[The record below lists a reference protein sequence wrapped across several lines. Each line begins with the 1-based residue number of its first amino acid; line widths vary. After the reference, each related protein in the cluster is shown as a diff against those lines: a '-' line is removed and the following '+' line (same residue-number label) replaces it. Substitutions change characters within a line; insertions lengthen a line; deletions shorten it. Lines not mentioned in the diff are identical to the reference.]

1 MAEQSGSAETMERPS
16 HAVKS
21 KTALTLRGL
30 ACWII
35 EIVTSKRTFE
45 NAFHD
50 VGRLMDSLI
59 RYSVCAPWS
68 SADAVRKKKDGRVI
82 SVPKASKRSARWS

>member
-16 HAVKS
+16 HAVKL
-21 KTALTLRGL
+21 KTALTLRGLFRDILCL

-50 VGRLMDSLI
+50 DGRRLMNSLI
-59 RYSVCAPWS
+59 R
-68 SADAVRKKKDGRVI
+68 
-82 SVPKASKRSARWS
+82 